1 MKPYVL
7 ALLVL
12 VGHAQAFD
20 PAAALTDQELSAVTG
35 REGVVLDIALRNNV
49 AEDGSVIGCTGTLN
63 DCRIGLEFADRDG
76 IWLMLK
82 EFYGTFR
89 IRDIRVDI
97 ATLPTTQTAYANEE
111 RFKSTSGSCLLG
123 SLATCVPTGQRAV
136 KYTYPGAD
144 GVGVYDDLF
153 TFINIG
159 RAALEYDSGGTPGY
173 MRDAAT
179 GSVFG
184 FRMSD
189 SRGVNAP
196 AQGRFIGEA
205 YVFGF

>member
-1 MKPYVL
+1 MRFL
-7 ALLVL
+7 AILFLLMAL
-12 VGHAQAFD
+12 
-20 PAAALTDQELSAVTG
+20 PAAAFEPGAALSDAELAEVAG

-49 AEDGSVIGCTGTLN
+49 TENGSVIGCTGVLN
-63 DCRIGLEFADRDG
+63 DCRVGLEFADRDG

-97 ATLPTTQTAYANEE
+97 ATLPSNQTFYANEE
-111 RFKSTSGSCLLG
+111 RFRGTSGNCLLG
-123 SLATCVPTGQRAV
+123 ALSTCLPTNARAV
-136 KYTYPGAD
+136 KFSYPGVD
-144 GVGVYDDLF
+144 GVGIYEDLF

-159 RAALEYDSGGTPGY
+159 RAALEYDNGATPGY
-173 MRDAAT
+173 MRDEAT

-189 SRGVNAP
+189 SRGINAP